1 MGGCRVSVVIQ
12 PLDRQTPRE
21 HILPAPRDLGCWG
34 PHADSPSHADPAI
47 GAVFTSAI
55 PISLYVSELELARI
69 DSDTRSRAE
78 DVRERNAQY
87 AWKRAPG
94 LMAHKWAHEALA
106 AR

>member
-1 MGGCRVSVVIQ
+1 VYPWSFSGWIGRRRENTYCQRREILDVGGHM
-12 PLDRQTPRE
+12 QT
-21 HILPAPRDLGCWG
+21 AT
-34 PHADSPSHADPAI
+34 SHADPAI